1 MGRFPSLA
9 SQPKV
14 IISIAGLGLILVLG
28 ALDYMT
34 GPELSFSAFYLLP
47 IALVTWY
54 TDLKGG
60 VIAATMSAITWLIA
74 DLLIPITFTHPLIP
88 YWNATVRWIVF
99 LTIVSLGS
107 ALKNFNQDLERRVK
121 DRTALLEEEVVER
134 KKMEKRLQEYAR
146 RLEIL
151 HEIDQAILAAESLN
165 AIASETIK
173 HIQNTLRCDFVSFM
187 LLDFETRRFVLFEP
201 SAEQGESELLEKHI
215 PMEESPDQNV
225 LFELS
230 REDHLLI
237 REDRMSSPLDLLL
250 FRILRAGN
258 YRSLLVVPILAQY
271 ELIGTLNLMSYQSN
285 DFSREHQVI
294 GREIANQLG
303 IAINQARL
311 VKQLRTDQENLQ
323 ALSRQL
329 LDVQEMERRNI
340 ARELHDE
347 IGQAL
352 TGIGLTLEMATKREM
367 PDDSIKQARALVVEL
382 MEQVSQ
388 LSLELRPALLDDLG
402 LLPSLLWLIERYSA
416 QTGIRA
422 ILKHSGLEGR
432 RFAPQI
438 ETAAYR
444 IVQEALT
451 NVARH
456 AQVKDAV
463 VTIWNDQNSLG
474 IQVEDQGQGF
484 DPDVVW
490 SKRSSSGLFG
500 MQERASLLNG
510 KLTIESEIGKGT
522 RILSEIPAI
531 IISTQEGTHNGYDR
545 VSR

>member
-1 MGRFPSLA
+1 
-9 SQPKV
+9 
-14 IISIAGLGLILVLG
+14 
-28 ALDYMT
+28 
-34 GPELSFSAFYLLP
+34 
-47 IALVTWY
+47 
-54 TDLKGG
+54 
-60 VIAATMSAITWLIA
+60 MSAITWLFA
-74 DLLIPITFTHPLIP
+74 DLFIPITFTHPLVP
-88 YWNATVRWIVF
+88 YWNAAVRWIVF

-107 ALKNFNQDLERRVK
+107 ALKNLNRDLEKRVK

-134 KKMEKRLQEYAR
+134 KKIEKRLQEYAR

-165 AIASETIK
+165 AIANETIK
-173 HIQNTLRCDFVSFM
+173 HIQNMLRCDFVSFM
-187 LLDFETRRFVLFEP
+187 LLDFETHRFVLFEP

-215 PMEESPDQNV
+215 PMDESPDQND

-237 REDRMSSPLDLLL
+237 REDRMNSPLDLLL

-258 YRSLLVVPILAQY
+258 YRSLLVVPILAQN
-271 ELIGTLNLMSYQSN
+271 ELIGTLNLMSYQWN
-285 DFSREHQVI
+285 DFSPEHQVI

-303 IAINQARL
+303 IAITQTRL
-311 VKQLRTDQENLQ
+311 VNQMRTDQENLQ

-367 PDDSIKQARALVVEL
+367 PNDSLKQARDLVVEL

-402 LLPSLLWLIERYSA
+402 LLPALLWLIDRYSA
-416 QTGIRA
+416 QTSIRA
-422 ILKHSGLEGR
+422 LLKHSGLEGR
-432 RFAPQI
+432 RFDPQI

-451 NVARH
+451 NIARH
-456 AQVKDAV
+456 ARVKEAV
-463 VTIWNDQNSLG
+463 VTIWYDQNSLG
-474 IQVEDQGQGF
+474 IQVVDQGQGF
-484 DPDVVW
+484 APDTV
-490 SKRSSSGLFG
+490 STRRSSSGLFG

-531 IISTQEGTHNGYDR
+531 IISTQEGTENGYDR